1 METWGRLEAVNCIAQ
16 IMKLKAHKE
25 HFLYFYTHSSSY
37 CASSKGLIDIS
48 WKKGLTINTD
58 NSDKIENITD
68 FITFGSPFIKQI
80 LLYFKYEVKKGTLQQ
95 KAKWWSTYFR
105 ICVNLNII

>member
-1 METWGRLEAVNCIAQ
+1 
-16 IMKLKAHKE
+16 MKLKAHKE

-48 WKKGLTINTD
+48 WKKGLTINAD

-80 LLYFKYEVKKGTLQQ
+80 LLYFKYEVKKKNPTTESKMMEYL
-95 KAKWWSTYFR
+95 
-105 ICVNLNII
+105 L